1 MSDREERMAR
11 NETTARQ
18 INEDIEDAQ
27 PSSGPGLLRIVCECG
42 DLDCSRVIAISAPE
56 YESVRADPTHFAV
69 VKGHEV
75 PAIEDVIGGTDRY
88 TVVRKRPGVP
98 AEIVE
103 EEDPRS

>member
-42 DLDCSRVIAISAPE
+42 DRDCSRVIAISVPE

-75 PAIEDVIGGTDRY
+75 PAIEDVVGGTDRY

-98 AEIVE
+98 AEIAE